1 MYSPA
6 VRERG
11 GKMPEKF
18 HTELNRL
25 KEDMLDLAR
34 FSRNMLCDSLKALTT
49 EDIEAAKEVASRKRH
64 IQETMIELEER
75 TYQLIALYQPMAKD
89 MREIACML
97 KIISSA
103 ERIGRYGKDIAN
115 MVKRVKGQPEFVQ
128 PLPIVHMA
136 GLVEAMIN
144 DAIRAFETESTG
156 PIKDFSTRDDTVDSL
171 WHSILRETLTFMMEN
186 PKTITR
192 GTYYVMVARY
202 LERSGDH
209 ACKMAENVNYL
220 VTGERI
226 EIR

>member
-1 MYSPA
+1 MS
-6 VRERG
+6 
-11 GKMPEKF
+11 EKF
-18 HTELNRL
+18 HTELNTL
-25 KEDMLDLAR
+25 KKDMLDLAR
-34 FSRNMLCDSLKALTT
+34 FARNMMCDSLKALTT
-49 EDIEAAKEVASRKRH
+49 EDTEAAKEVASRKKH

-115 MVKRVKGQPEFVQ
+115 MVKHVRGQPDFVQ
-128 PLPIVHMA
+128 PLPVMHMA
-136 GLVEAMIN
+136 GLVTGMID
-144 DAIRAFETESTG
+144 DAIHAFEADSTG
-156 PIKDFSTRDDTVDSL
+156 PIKDFSRRDDTVDSL
-171 WHSILRETLTFMMEN
+171 WHSVLRETLTFMMEN

-192 GTYYVMVARY
+192 GTYYIMVARY

-209 ACKMAENVNYL
+209 ACKMAENVHYM
-220 VTGERI
+220 VTGKRI